1 MKQCVQKL
9 MKIFL
14 IMMFSENSAQNFGCK
29 IFHFLGG
36 RPVIFHCVKSVHIR
50 SFFWPVFSRIR
61 TEYGEIRENTDQK
74 KLRIWKLF
82 TQCKKQRFDKN
93 TNYSYPFTAQI
104 YLLKVNDES
113 TRGMFE
119 HNFEHNPTDIY
130 LFKVN
135 NGNIRTMCETCS
147 KLTRK
152 TPTGTMSTSFW

>member
-1 MKQCVQKL
+1 MQ
-9 MKIFL
+9 
-14 IMMFSENSAQNFGCK
+14 
-29 IFHFLGG
+29 
-36 RPVIFHCVKSVHIR
+36 HCVKSIQKYGV
-50 SFFWPVFSRIR
+50 SSGPYFPAFGLN
-61 TEYGEIRENTDQK
+61 TERYGK

>member
-1 MKQCVQKL
+1 MGTTNRSFTK
-9 MKIFL
+9 
-14 IMMFSENSAQNFGCK
+14 N
-29 IFHFLGG
+29 FLGIINATL
-36 RPVIFHCVKSVHIR
+36 REKYPKIR

-61 TEYGEIRENTDQK
+61 TEYGEIRANTDQK